1 MWEDYDFQGGTL
13 RENLFGVEGQKYLRD
28 DHYGHKFRYGSDFE
42 GDTMAKESDREDIK
56 VEGASV
62 DKHGLKNGVEV
73 PTTNG
78 YSVPEKDLVAK
89 SE

>member
-1 MWEDYDFQGGTL
+1 MWEDYDFPGGTL
-13 RENLFGVEGQKYLRD
+13 RENLYGVEGQKYLRD